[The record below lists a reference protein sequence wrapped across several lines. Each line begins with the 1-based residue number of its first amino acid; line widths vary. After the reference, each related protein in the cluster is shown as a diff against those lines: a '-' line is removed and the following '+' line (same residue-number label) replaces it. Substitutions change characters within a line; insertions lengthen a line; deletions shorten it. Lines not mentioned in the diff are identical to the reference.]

1 METDM
6 SVTNKVLEFIDEYYR
21 NAVQRP
27 RMYFS
32 SPESFED
39 IVIVLE
45 RLLDMVIN
53 NESKHPSGT
62 YPDFL
67 ESSGFGSASFTI
79 RYKEGCEKESIDEDK
94 FYKAY
99 SEFLM
104 EYLNSGREKSN
115 Q

>member
-1 METDM
+1 M

-45 RLLDMVIN
+45 RLRDMVIN
-53 NESKHPSGT
+53 NESKHPSVLIPT
-62 YPDFL
+62 FL
-67 ESSGFGSASFTI
+67 NQADLEAPVLRFDT
-79 RYKEGCEKESIDEDK
+79 K
-94 FYKAY
+94 KAA
-99 SEFLM
+99 
-104 EYLNSGREKSN
+104 RKKV
-115 Q
+115 